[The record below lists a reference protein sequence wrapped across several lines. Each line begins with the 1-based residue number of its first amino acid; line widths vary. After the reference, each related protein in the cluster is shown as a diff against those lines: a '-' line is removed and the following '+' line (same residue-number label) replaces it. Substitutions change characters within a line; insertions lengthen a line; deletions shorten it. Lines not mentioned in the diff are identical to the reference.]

1 VIAGIVI
8 GLVAALLLAVVV
20 HEARRR
26 LARRR
31 GESRRRLL
39 VPFTSG
45 ELDPT
50 VLAAAIRIARAENA
64 TLVPAYLL
72 VMPWELS
79 ESSPMQQQ
87 VRVAMPL
94 LEAVEHAALRA
105 GVRVDARV
113 EAGRSPTHA
122 LGKLWAAEHFDRT
135 IVPAPIGR
143 ASGFQP
149 KDITWILGHAP
160 METLILRPEAAEDSE
175 QLVGNA
181 GEDHARLEQE
191 DPLDVQRALVVEHS
205 VDTTDDEL
213 RHDDDSDRLGI
224 GSDLSQVG

>member
-1 VIAGIVI
+1 
-8 GLVAALLLAVVV
+8 
-20 HEARRR
+20 
-26 LARRR
+26 
-31 GESRRRLL
+31 

-50 VLAAAIRIARAENA
+50 VLAAAIRIGRAENA
-64 TLVPAYLL
+64 TLVAAYLL

-87 VRVAMPL
+87 VEVAMPL

-113 EAGRSPTHA
+113 ETGRSPTHA
-122 LGKLWAAEHFDRT
+122 LGRLWAAEHFDRT

-143 ASGFQP
+143 RPGFQP

-160 METLILRPEAAEDSE
+160 METLVLRPDAARESE
-175 QLVGNA
+175 QLVRNA

-191 DPLDVQRALVVEHS
+191 DPLDVQRALMVKHPI
-205 VDTTDDEL
+205 DTADDEL
-213 RHDDDSDRLGI
+213 RHDDHRDRLGV
-224 GSDLSQVG
+224 GGDLSQVG